1 MQIPHKAEFFDP
13 QINYMCMSPIPAPN
27 INYDYLTIAKT
38 TLTIPKIMD
47 IQRGWYAHVTQGT
60 TVIYQGIVTSVEQS
74 KNITKVTCK
83 PLLSLFD
90 VQAYQDR
97 TLIYSV
103 SIEQFIKTIIDNLYV
118 NTTDNVQKI
127 PGLTVTARTT
137 TNGVKLNLK
146 DNIHNLHDIL
156 IKSLEIAHII
166 VDVTLYPQNKS
177 IDVVIANYSE
187 YPIKTIESDLNNI
200 ISRDFVLRDDYGIV
214 NKVVIINEDN
224 EAEQAVYY
232 ADDYAPPSV
241 WEIDYISVS
250 DDETFADKAAETAA
264 EALAKKDFDNLIE
277 ISVKQDD
284 KIINNMSIGQKCKI
298 IKNKTVYTSVLTGYE
313 IKNNIITYIFGS
325 IRMDLTKILET
336 ERRYIND

>member
-1 MQIPHKAEFFDP
+1 MQTPYKSEFFDP
-13 QINYMCMSPIPAPN
+13 QINYKCMSPIPAPN

-38 TLTIPKIMD
+38 TLTVPKIMD
-47 IQRGWYAHVTQGT
+47 IQRGWYAHVTQGSN
-60 TVIYQGIVTSVEQS
+60 VIYQGIVTSVEQN

-103 SIEQFIKTIIDNLYV
+103 SIEQFIETIIDNLYV

-127 PGLTVTARTT
+127 PGLKVTTKT
-137 TNGVKLNLK
+137 ETNGVKLNLK

-156 IKSLEIAHII
+156 VKSLEIANIV

-187 YPIKTIESDLNNI
+187 YPIRTIESDLKNI

-214 NKVVIINEDN
+214 NKIIIINEDN
-224 EAEQAVYY
+224 EAEQATYY

-241 WEIDYISVS
+241 WEIDYISIS
-250 DDETFADKAAETAA
+250 DDETFADKAAERAA

-284 KIINNMSIGQKCKI
+284 KIVNNMSIGQKCKI

>member
-1 MQIPHKAEFFDP
+1 
-13 QINYMCMSPIPAPN
+13 MSPIPAPN

-38 TLTIPKIMD
+38 TLTVPQIMD
-47 IQRGWYAHVTQGT
+47 IQRGWYAHVTQGSN
-60 TVIYQGIVTSVEQS
+60 VIYQGIVTSVEQN

-103 SIEQFIKTIIDNLYV
+103 SIEQFIKIIIDNLYV
-118 NTTDNVQKI
+118 DTTDNVQKI
-127 PGLTVTARTT
+127 PGLKVTAKTE
-137 TNGVKLNLK
+137 TNGIKLNLK

-156 IKSLEIAHII
+156 VKSLEIANIV
-166 VDVTLYPQNKS
+166 VDVTLYPQDKS

-187 YPIKTIESDLNNI
+187 YPIRTIESDLKNI

-214 NKVVIINEDN
+214 NKIIIINEDN
-224 EAEQAVYY
+224 EAEQATYY

-241 WEIDYISVS
+241 WEIDYISIS
-250 DDETFADKAAETAA
+250 DDETFADKAAERAT

-284 KIINNMSIGQKCKI
+284 KIVNNMSIGQKCKI